1 MFRSVWGAIAS
12 KPKPTPPGTARA
24 SVIVPLYNHHAYVA
38 DAVRSALAQ
47 GPMLREVIVVDDG
60 STDGSA
66 EALLAACGEDPRLV
80 FWSQPNRGAHAAI
93 NAGLL
98 RATGEMLFIL
108 NSDDVYAPG
117 RRPARAPARAPPPGA
132 DSAAAGGRFSPG
144 AGAAA
149 ANPWYEEALAFHR
162 GCGDLGTALVNGNFV
177 MTTSNLA
184 LRRSVLGKVGLFSP
198 LRYVHDLD
206 FLLRSLARGGRVA
219 LLMEKPLLSYRI
231 HSANTIKEDHG
242 AVRLEWAA
250 AAAGYLD
257 AILAG
262 PGPVDWAKL
271 AEFTAVLER
280 HSLLR
285 GVQLCLAHLRRHPGG
300 MGLQHGAM
308 LAEPAFRAALQECV

>member
-1 MFRSVWGAIAS
+1 MFRSVWGAIAP
-12 KPKPTPPGTARA
+12 KPKPAPPGTARA
-24 SVIVPLYNHHAYVA
+24 SVVVPLYNHQAYVA
-38 DAVRSALAQ
+38 EAVRSALAQ
-47 GPMLREVIVVDDG
+47 GPVLREVVVVDDG
-60 STDGSA
+60 STDNSA

-108 NSDDVYAPG
+108 NSDDAYAPG
-117 RRPARAPARAPPPGA
+117 RLDALVAAFDADPGA
-132 DSAAAGGRFSPG
+132 DIAAAGLRFIDG
-144 AGAAA
+144 AGATV

-198 LRYVHDLD
+198 LRYAHDLD
-206 FLLRSLARGGRVA
+206 FLLRSLAHGCRVA
-219 LLMEKPLLSYRI
+219 LLMDRPLLSYRI
-231 HSANTIKEDHG
+231 HPANTIKEDHG

-257 AILAG
+257 ALMAG
-262 PGPVDWAKL
+262 PGPVEWARL
-271 AEFTAVLER
+271 AELTAVLER
-280 HSLLR
+280 HALLR

-300 MGLQHGAM
+300 TGLPGAM
-308 LAEPAFRAALQECV
+308 LAEPAFRAVLQGCV